1 MAEILYQREGNL
13 FTPNQA
19 AGSPWHPGLLHGG
32 SVSGLLGFVVQEWI
46 DTLPAFF
53 VNRLTIDL
61 LRPVPSAPL
70 KVETGLLRDGKRL
83 KILVLEVM
91 AGETLVC
98 RAQALAQ
105 QRKQVTLPDYAPRPA
120 PPPSGPEGIAD
131 STVQQMLD
139 SKGLNFPSGLHSH
152 ILLREVTPWRER
164 GQSTSWVNIPV
175 QVVDGVPLTPFTRT
189 ALMSDFG
196 NGAGQLNLG
205 NNVGSINADIT
216 LSLFRYPQ
224 SEWICFESEA
234 QMQQSG
240 LGVVHTRLYDTEGA
254 AGFVLQTVQTNNE
267 YQG

>member
-13 FTPNQA
+13 FIPQQA

-32 SVSGLLGFVVQEWI
+32 SVSGLLGFVVQEWV
-46 DTLPAFF
+46 DTLPEFF

-83 KILVLEVM
+83 KILVLEIM

-105 QRKQVTLPDYAPRPA
+105 QLKQVELPDYAPRPA
-120 PPPSGPEGIAD
+120 SPPTGPEGLPD
-131 STVQQMLD
+131 TTVQEKIEA
-139 SKGLNFPSGLHSH
+139 KGLDLPTGLHSH
-152 ILLREVTPWRER
+152 VKLREVTPWHER
-164 GQSTSWVNIPV
+164 GSSTSWVRVPV
-175 QVVDGVPLTPFTRT
+175 QVVESDPLTPFTRV

-216 LSLFRYPQ
+216 LGLFRYPQ
-224 SEWICFESEA
+224 SDWICFESEA
-234 QMQQSG
+234 QMQPTG
-240 LGVVHTRLYDTEGA
+240 LGVVRTNLYDTEGA
-254 AGFVLQTVQTNNE
+254 VGFVLQTVQTNNE